1 MVEQDVRGEL
11 KARARLRMLSRLM
24 LILTGSPSFQA
35 DQAANRVGNGW
46 LRLCFCRVGIF
57 VSVQNV
63 TKWSKPAHFASML
76 EIPVLRYFCVN
87 EDQAQRRLFRPMIN
101 AQPTCGPTVK
111 REGKKK
117 QTGGK
122 VMLTEHNKLQFISL
136 FLCVFFWVY

>member
-1 MVEQDVRGEL
+1 
-11 KARARLRMLSRLM
+11 
-24 LILTGSPSFQA
+24 
-35 DQAANRVGNGW
+35 
-46 LRLCFCRVGIF
+46 
-57 VSVQNV
+57 
-63 TKWSKPAHFASML
+63 ML